1 MCEVTGRVKIESVLA
16 CMGEDTLRDVF
27 LSRACVETLK
37 ALDPAAV
44 EPGRLR
50 RIVLEKVPPSSML
63 RDRAKRAALITA
75 LRRTAIGALA
85 GELRVRDSG
94 GADMYGRIGRMAF
107 RRNSGSER
115 ALFRF
120 FETEPEEGGDGAES
134 AAASAGAAP
143 TVVASPARPLFDHQV
158 AAVSEIRR
166 RLGRPGSRTLLHMPT
181 GAGKTRIAMRYVAD
195 TLLGDPRALVVWLA
209 YSEELC
215 EQAVEEFAA
224 TWSGA
229 GNRDVEI
236 HRFYGGHNPDLLSGD
251 RRAGLVVAGLSK
263 MFRRARA
270 HDLFLTTLA
279 DRASLV
285 VMDEAH
291 QAVAETYAFVL
302 GSLVEKHGVRLLGLS
317 ATPGRTWN
325 DRSEDERLARFFSRS
340 KVTLDSSSPIDF
352 LADRGFIARPSIER
366 LSHADSLTADDARQA
381 GGGGPGGGGGDIPQA
396 VLDKLAGDVAR
407 NVRIVSRL
415 EGMIAEGHARI
426 MYFATSVSNARDIS
440 MALHARGHDS
450 YHVDAATPGAAR
462 RRIIGEYRSAAP
474 PPKIICNFGVLTAGF
489 DAPGTTAVLIARP
502 TRSLI
507 LYSQMAGR
515 AMRGPSAGG
524 SKECT
529 ISTVVD
535 TSLPGFGSIA
545 GAFGNWEDVWA

>member
-1 MCEVTGRVKIESVLA
+1 MKIESVLA

-107 RRNSGSER
+107 RRNSGRER

-120 FETEPEEGGDGAES
+120 FETEPEEGWDGAES
-134 AAASAGAAP
+134 AAGARGARGAP

-229 GNRDVEI
+229 GNRDVKI

-251 RRAGLVVAGLSK
+251 RRTGLVVAGLSK

-302 GSLVEKHGVRLLGLS
+302 DSLVEKHGVRLLGLS
-317 ATPGRTWN
+317 ATSPGFRGRNPPASLKRT
-325 DRSEDERLARFFSRS
+325 
-340 KVTLDSSSPIDF
+340 SSTH
-352 LADRGFIARPSIER
+352 RGRR
-366 LSHADSLTADDARQA
+366 
-381 GGGGPGGGGGDIPQA
+381 
-396 VLDKLAGDVAR
+396 
-407 NVRIVSRL
+407 
-415 EGMIAEGHARI
+415 
-426 MYFATSVSNARDIS
+426 
-440 MALHARGHDS
+440 
-450 YHVDAATPGAAR
+450 GAAR
-462 RRIIGEYRSAAP
+462 VSGGEIP
-474 PPKIICNFGVLTAGF
+474 
-489 DAPGTTAVLIARP
+489 RP
-502 TRSLI
+502 H
-507 LYSQMAGR
+507 
-515 AMRGPSAGG
+515 
-524 SKECT
+524 
-529 ISTVVD
+529 
-535 TSLPGFGSIA
+535 
-545 GAFGNWEDVWA
+545 